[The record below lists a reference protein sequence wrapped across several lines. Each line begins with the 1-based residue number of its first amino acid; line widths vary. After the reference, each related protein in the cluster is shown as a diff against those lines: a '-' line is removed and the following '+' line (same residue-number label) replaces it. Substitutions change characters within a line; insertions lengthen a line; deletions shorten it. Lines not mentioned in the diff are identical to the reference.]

1 MCCSAVRFIAVLFA
15 LVASV
20 CQHGGEERQREGL
33 RRRQKKVSWEQKKK
47 KKRFG
52 GYLVNEGEQYEH
64 LIPKNKNAKS
74 NLWCLFHWSDVPM
87 ISSQKRQN
95 Q

>member
-20 CQHGGEERQREGL
+20 CQHGGEERQSRTEEAT
-33 RRRQKKVSWEQKKK
+33 QKKVSWEQKK
-47 KKRFG
+47 RFG
-52 GYLVNEGEQYEH
+52 GYVVNEGERYEH
-64 LIPKNKNAKS
+64 LKKKKS
-74 NLWCLFHWSDVPM
+74 NLWCLFPWSDVPM
-87 ISSQKRQN
+87 ISSQKRQH